1 MTIRGCYFFI
11 NFNKIDNKTKK
22 RISRCSSL
30 EIEKRYN
37 LIKENPNSIV
47 IIGGMGNLKGSFYAS
62 VFMILLP
69 EILRF
74 IGLPSSA
81 SANIRQ
87 IIYGVILVLV
97 MMNGGKGITSLFQ
110 LKKSNN

>member
-1 MTIRGCYFFI
+1 
-11 NFNKIDNKTKK
+11 
-22 RISRCSSL
+22 
-30 EIEKRYN
+30 
-37 LIKENPNSIV
+37 
-47 IIGGMGNLKGSFYAS
+47 MGNLNGSFYAS

-87 IIYGVILVLV
+87 IIYGIILVLV

-110 LKKSNN
+110 FKKSNT